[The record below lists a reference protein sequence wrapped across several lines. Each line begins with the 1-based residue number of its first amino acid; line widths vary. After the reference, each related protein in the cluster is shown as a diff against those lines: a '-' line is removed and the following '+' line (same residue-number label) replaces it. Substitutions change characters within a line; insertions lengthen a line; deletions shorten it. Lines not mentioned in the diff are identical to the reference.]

1 MLSLGALAYFAGALV
16 WLSGD
21 RAELAPRVFPA
32 GSAHNTGPQ
41 GATLAFKY
49 LKERGRAKTAT
60 LALALEPTAVEPDAV
75 VFRLRP
81 GRRLAGDRST
91 EGPGESRP
99 QPALELLGSG
109 EEAFVRAGGRLV
121 LALDASHG
129 PLQAQPARR
138 GDVRKVFP
146 LLPGVRALQPDP
158 PRVLAGR
165 ALADAHGLFTLGADA
180 LLARIPLGA
189 GDVILMAAPEL
200 LENLLLG
207 RADHLALLLGL
218 AGDGRPVYFDERAH
232 GAVDDPGLFS
242 LLASWGFGPTL
253 ALSALAG
260 ALAFWR
266 ARSRLG
272 PPEDDHRETRSEAV
286 DLVDS
291 LGRLYDRT
299 LTRDEALLLH
309 AQGFER
315 LVSARTGLKGAE
327 LRARTQQ
334 LLGAPP
340 KPVRKGQREL
350 PPHEFSRR
358 LKTINDAY
366 RRLLH
371 ARTR

>member
-81 GRRLAGDRST
+81 GRRGAGGRPT
-91 EGPGESRP
+91 EGP
-99 QPALELLGSG
+99 
-109 EEAFVRAGGRLV
+109 GGRLV